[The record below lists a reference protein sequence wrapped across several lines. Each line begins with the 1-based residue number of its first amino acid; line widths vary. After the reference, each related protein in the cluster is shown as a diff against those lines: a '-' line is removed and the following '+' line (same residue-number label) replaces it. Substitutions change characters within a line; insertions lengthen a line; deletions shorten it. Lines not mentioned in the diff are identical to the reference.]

1 MIGRAFQVLEYFPQ
15 HKSKHNNNTI
25 TDHINFLGDNPLR
38 GPNIESLGVRF
49 PSMNEP
55 YCGDLISK
63 IQKTAQEL
71 GLMLRRGVYVAV
83 SGPSLETP
91 AETRF
96 LRKIGADAVG
106 MSTVPEVIAAVH
118 GGLKVLGLSIISNVN
133 IPESLAPA
141 SLEEVLANVQKA
153 GPNLARLIEQFL
165 ERLNEQ

>member
-1 MIGRAFQVLEYFPQ
+1 
-15 HKSKHNNNTI
+15 
-25 TDHINFLGDNPLR
+25 
-38 GPNIESLGVRF
+38 
-49 PSMNEP
+49 MNEP

-96 LRKIGADAVG
+96 LGKIGADAVG

-141 SLEEVLANVQKA
+141 SLEEVVANVQKA
-153 GPNLARLIEQFL
+153 GPNLCPSHRAILGAAE
-165 ERLNEQ
+165 